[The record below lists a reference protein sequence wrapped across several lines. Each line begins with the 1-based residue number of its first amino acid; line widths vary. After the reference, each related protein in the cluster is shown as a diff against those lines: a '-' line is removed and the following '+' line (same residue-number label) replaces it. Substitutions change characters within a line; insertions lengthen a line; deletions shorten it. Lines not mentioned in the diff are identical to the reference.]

1 MTYISVFCFII
12 SLFLAK
18 FLHKKWLLGV
28 ACVGAFVY
36 ILAFVFDTILLIY
49 LGKHF
54 GFYVVTFI
62 KTSLQGAP
70 FSTFAKEL
78 ALLGCVVLAILLFC
92 VIFYQKISP
101 KLSKNIKFIPIFAI
115 FFITAFLTNPLY
127 INAKELYEIYNPPVA
142 KFKKAVYPFV
152 AVPKPKQVAKNKNI
166 VYIYLESFDRDY
178 LNSKIYPNLTPNL
191 STLTNKIDFTN
202 TTQVVDTEF
211 TLKGLFSSHCALN
224 YMFVFGKDK
233 DENFSKNI
241 KCASEILKE
250 QGYYLY
256 FMKGA
261 ELDYQDTRIFLKQRN
276 YDEVKGKSEILKS
289 GEKSLNEWGVNDDDM
304 LEIAWEDFVRLSKE
318 KKNFLQTLLTIGTH
332 APNGFLSKSC
342 ENLPFASDS
351 QMQKA
356 AHCTDF
362 LVGKFIDKIRA
373 SEFSKD
379 TIIVLQ
385 NDHPLFYSR
394 DKHGKKLQNSKNL
407 FVILDDDINGTITID
422 KKGISFDTFTTLLGY
437 MGILS
442 EMNLGRNLLM
452 ADSLPFEDDDEIYKK
467 ASRIFT
473 EISYDEIKIN
483 AD

>member
-1 MTYISVFCFII
+1 MTYISLLCFIV

-18 FLHKKWLLGV
+18 FLHKKWLLGI
-28 ACVGAFVY
+28 ACAGIFVY

-62 KTSLQGAP
+62 KTSIIGAP
-70 FSTFAKEL
+70 FQTFAKEL
-78 ALLGCVVLAILLFC
+78 MLLGCVILAILLFC

-101 KLSKNIKFIPIFAI
+101 KLIKNIKFISIFAI

-142 KFKKAVYPFV
+142 KFKKAVYPYI
-152 AVPKPKQVAKNKNI
+152 AVPKPKQVIKNKNI

-191 STLTNKIDFTN
+191 SALTNKIDFTN
-202 TTQVVDTEF
+202 IIQAPDTEF
-211 TLKGLFSSHCALN
+211 TIKGLFGSHCALN

-241 KCASEILKE
+241 KCANDILKE

-261 ELDYQDTRIFLKQRN
+261 ELDFQDTRIFLKQRN

-289 GEKSLNEWGVNDDDM
+289 GEKSLNEWGVDDDDM
-304 LEIAWEDFVRLSKE
+304 LGVAWEDFVRLSKE
-318 KKNFLQTLLTIGTH
+318 KTNFLQTLLTISTH

-362 LVGKFIDKIRA
+362 LVGKFIDKIRS
-373 SEFSKD
+373 SEFSKN

-385 NDHPLFYSR
+385 NDHPLLYSR
-394 DKHGKKLQNSKNL
+394 DKQTGEIITKN
-407 FVILDDDINGTITID
+407 FFMILDDDINSTITID
-422 KKGISFDTFTTLLGY
+422 KKGTSFDTFTTVLGY
-437 MGILS
+437 MGILD
-442 EMNLGRNLLM
+442 EMNFGRNLLKT
-452 ADSLPFEDDDEIYKK
+452 DSLPFKDDDEIYKK
-467 ASRIFT
+467 ASRIFS
-473 EISYDEIKIN
+473 EISYDEISR
-483 AD
+483 

>member
-1 MTYISVFCFII
+1 MTYISLLCFIV

-28 ACVGAFVY
+28 ACVGIFVY

-62 KTSLQGAP
+62 KTSIIGAP

-78 ALLGCVVLAILLFC
+78 TLLGCVILAILLFC

-115 FFITAFLTNPLY
+115 FFITAFFTNPLY

-152 AVPKPKQVAKNKNI
+152 AVPKPKQATKNKNI

-191 STLTNKIDFTN
+191 SALTNKIDFTN
-202 TTQVVDTEF
+202 TTQVIDTEF
-211 TLKGLFSSHCALN
+211 TLKGLFGSHCALN

-241 KCASEILKE
+241 KCVNDILKE

-261 ELDYQDTRIFLKQRN
+261 DLEYQDTRIFLKQRK
-276 YDEVKGKSEILKS
+276 YDEMKGKSEILKS
-289 GEKSLNEWGVNDDDM
+289 GEKSLNEWGVDDDDM

-318 KKNFLQTLLTIGTH
+318 KKNFLQTLLTISTH

-342 ENLPFASDS
+342 ENLPFVSDNE
-351 QMQKA
+351 MLKA
-356 AHCTDF
+356 VQCTDF
-362 LVGKFIDKIRA
+362 LVGKFIDKIRS
-373 SEFSKD
+373 SEFSKN

-385 NDHPLFYSR
+385 NDHPLLYSR
-394 DKHGKKLQNSKNL
+394 DKQTGEIITKN
-407 FVILDDDINGTITID
+407 FFMILDDDISGTITID
-422 KKGISFDTFTTLLGY
+422 KKGTSFDTFTTVLGY
-437 MGILS
+437 MGILD
-442 EMNLGRNLLM
+442 EMNLGRNLLKV
-452 ADSLPFEDDDEIYKK
+452 DSLPFSDDDKIYKK
-467 ASRIFT
+467 ASRIFS
-473 EISYDEIKIN
+473 EISYNDIN
-483 AD
+483 KN

>member
-1 MTYISVFCFII
+1 MTYISVLCFII

-18 FLHKKWLLGV
+18 FLHKKWLLSIACAGV
-28 ACVGAFVY
+28 FVY

-62 KTSLQGAP
+62 KTSIIGAP
-70 FSTFAKEL
+70 FLTFAKEL
-78 ALLGCVVLAILLFC
+78 ALIGCVVLAILLFC
-92 VIFYQKISP
+92 VIFYQKISL

-115 FFITAFLTNPLY
+115 FFIAAFLTNPLY

-142 KFKKAVYPFV
+142 KFKKAVYPYI
-152 AVPKPKQVAKNKNI
+152 AVPKPKQAIKNKNI

-191 STLTNKIDFTN
+191 SALTNKIDFTN
-202 TTQVVDTEF
+202 IIQAPDTEF
-211 TLKGLFSSHCALN
+211 TIKGLFGSHCALN

-233 DENFSKNI
+233 KENFSKNI

-261 ELDYQDTRIFLKQRN
+261 ELDYQDTRFFLKQRN

-289 GEKSLNEWGVNDDDM
+289 GEKSLNEWGVDDDDI

-318 KKNFLQTLLTIGTH
+318 KKNFLQTLLTISTH
-332 APNGFLSKSC
+332 APNGFLSKTC
-342 ENLPFASDS
+342 ENLPFASDNE
-351 QMQKA
+351 MLKA
-356 AHCTDF
+356 VGCTDF

-373 SEFSKD
+373 SEFSKN
-379 TIIVLQ
+379 TTIVLQ
-385 NDHPLFYSR
+385 NDHPLLYSR
-394 DKHGKKLQNSKNL
+394 DKQTGKIITKN
-407 FVILDDDINGTITID
+407 FFMILDDDINGTITID
-422 KKGISFDTFTTLLGY
+422 KKGTSFDTFTTVLGY
-437 MGILS
+437 LGILD
-442 EMNLGRNLLM
+442 EMNFGRNLLKT
-452 ADSLPFEDDDEIYKK
+452 DTLPLDDNDEIYKK
-467 ASRIFT
+467 ASRIFS
-473 EISYDEIKIN
+473 EISYNEINKK
-483 AD
+483 